1 MGHGRTTGR
10 LQKLRT
16 NLIAQNWGRP
26 LTANN
31 PHAVIPDGVLRQLA
45 SENISTVDEYNLRL
59 AELPEQE
66 KANGQNT

>member
-1 MGHGRTTGR
+1 MGRGRTTGR

-45 SENISTVDEYNLRL
+45 TENISNVAEYNKRL
-59 AELPEQE
+59 QELLAQQKDE
-66 KANGQNT
+66 